1 MGSDAQ
7 GLPHGVIGVQNG
19 AHRIGVVDG
28 KVERM
33 NKRRL
38 GLAGLALLAGLL
50 LAGCGGGGKKESEG
64 EGEGKAAKVT
74 LQLKWVTQAQ
84 FAGYYAAKAKGFY
97 EKENLDLNIKVGGA
111 SITPEQ
117 VVLGKQA
124 QFGIDW
130 LPSLLASRD
139 HGQDLVNIAQVFT
152 RSGMLELT
160 WKDSGITSISQMR
173 GKKVGVWCCGNENE
187 LYAALNKNGMNPKS
201 DVTIVNQPFNMDLF
215 LNRQVDAA
223 AAMTYN
229 ELAQVLE
236 TKNPKTGNLY
246 QPSDLNVINL
256 QEVGTGMLEDGIFVR
271 GDWIKDKDN
280 QSIAKRF
287 LAASF
292 KGWIYCRDHA
302 AECTQLVLDNGPTLG
317 KGHQTWQMNEINALI
332 WPAPDGI
339 GIMDKAAYTRTAK
352 IAQEFKVI
360 SKAPSAD
367 AYRTDLAHEA
377 VDELDADGLDIHGDN
392 WTKQKVK
399 ITPKG
404 A

>member
-1 MGSDAQ
+1 MARSDRSRRKRK
-7 GLPHGVIGVQNG
+7 GV
-19 AHRIGVVDG
+19 
-28 KVERM
+28 RM
-33 NKRRL
+33 NKRWL
-38 GLAGLALLAGLL
+38 GLLALAVTGLL
-50 LAGCGGGGKKESEG
+50 LTGCGGSKKSSGGG
-64 EGEGKAAKVT
+64 NTGEGKTTKVT

-84 FAGYYAAKAKGFY
+84 FAGYYAAKAKGY
-97 EKENLDLNIKVGGA
+97 YKDEDLDVNIKVGGP

-124 QFGIDW
+124 EFGIDW

-152 RSGMLELT
+152 RSGMTELT
-160 WKDSGITSISQMR
+160 WKDSGITTISQMR

-215 LNRQVDAA
+215 LRRQVDAA

-236 TKNPKTGNLY
+236 TKNPKTGKLY
-246 QPSDLNVINL
+246 QLSDLNVIKLND
-256 QEVGTGMLEDGIFVR
+256 VGTGMLEDGIFVR
-271 GDWIKDKDN
+271 GDWIKNKDN
-280 QSIAKRF
+280 QSVAKRF

-292 KGWIYCRDHA
+292 KGWIYCRDHS

-339 GIMDKAAYTRTAK
+339 GVMDKAAY
-352 IAQEFKVI
+352 
-360 SKAPSAD
+360 
-367 AYRTDLAHEA
+367 
-377 VDELDADGLDIHGDN
+377 
-392 WTKQKVK
+392 
-399 ITPKG
+399 
-404 A
+404 